1 VARFDHEISAA
12 CAAQLVSEYGR
23 RHRVVGERMRQARRA
38 AGCTQQRLAA
48 ELGIPL
54 SRLSQYE
61 LGLSPIPPRLLL
73 RMADYLDLPAT
84 DEEPR
89 GRMH

>member
-1 VARFDHEISAA
+1 
-12 CAAQLVSEYGR
+12 
-23 RHRVVGERMRQARRA
+23 
-38 AGCTQQRLAA
+38 
-48 ELGIPL
+48 L